1 MLFVSICF
9 KDLQGIGAAGYPGS
23 TFPAID
29 KINLALWQ
37 TLGYVF
43 DPVFQVYLF
52 MSELEE

>member
-9 KDLQGIGAAGYPGS
+9 KDLQGIGVAGYPGS

-37 TLGYVF
+37 ILGYVF
-43 DPVFQVYLF
+43 DPVFRVYLF